1 MLELW
6 PHVCCVKLIWITPD
20 KKLVR
25 FHAFDEMPCKIDSI
39 ENLRSFEKHP
49 TPPQYVA
56 GFVRN
61 MIYFERISMRRRGR
75 SLSRGYRRL
84 RWSGGECKACYE
96 LLLLFLIIRVEPTPP
111 PCSPSLWMVSVRTK
125 RPMSKQTWVEQ
136 GWVWERE
143 KDTLNPGWFGQRS
156 WKSTQCDNMCIC
168 ALQYSPKCQLG
179 DTLCCNALSYVA
191 AFLQYAPDNGSR
203 FHWKKQLRN
212 TAKKFQIHI
221 CRILTRIKLRCFF
234 SLYFAPPPLLAPNLS
249 WSYSDESNCVS
260 ASTSDGEEVVLHLQ
274 RVLVCILLLFVQR
287 VLVYLVCTM
296 FVPCLYHVCDMFLWM
311 HQTAEKLPCICSGS

>member
-1 MLELW
+1 MSCWFCSEYDLFRKNFNAAEGEIPFQGVQTTSMVGWRVQSLLW
-6 PHVCCVKLIWITPD
+6 
-20 KKLVR
+20 
-25 FHAFDEMPCKIDSI
+25 AA
-39 ENLRSFEKHP
+39 
-49 TPPQYVA
+49 PPL
-56 GFVRN
+56 
-61 MIYFERISMRRRGR
+61 SHHTRR
-75 SLSRGYRRL
+75 
-84 RWSGGECKACYE
+84 
-96 LLLLFLIIRVEPTPP
+96 THPP

-191 AFLQYAPDNGSR
+191 AFLQCAPDNGSR

-287 VLVYLVCTM
+287 VLVYLVCTI
-296 FVPCLYHVCDMFLWM
+296 FVPRLWHVFVNASDGGEVTLHLQRVVTGVVCGRYRCASWNGCRCACVPSFSCSVGRENM
-311 HQTAEKLPCICSGS
+311 HIYIHMYIQWER